1 MTNLELQYK
10 VRAISAALDSWN
22 DVEVLRL
29 VRSSWPSI
37 KSALAEKTVSS
48 ADTDHADAAFPR
60 PDANARMNGS
70 ATRSHGLPASALSS
84 DQRHPERNRPLMPL
98 PAAAPKEAISNSRA
112 RNVFEHFTSG
122 SKASV

>member
-37 KSALAEKTVSS
+37 KSALAEKTISS
-48 ADTDHADAAFPR
+48 ADADHADAALPR
-60 PDANARMNGS
+60 HNANTRMNGS
-70 ATRSHGLPASALSS
+70 ATPAHGLPSSTPSS
-84 DQRHPERNRPLMPL
+84 DQRRPRDRLPL
-98 PAAAPKEAISNSRA
+98 PTAAPKEAISNPRA
-112 RNVFEHFTSG
+112 RNVYEHFTSG
-122 SKASV
+122 SKANV

>member
-29 VRSSWPSI
+29 VRSSWPHI
-37 KSALAEKTVSS
+37 KNALAEKTVSS
-48 ADTDHADAAFPR
+48 ADADHADAALPR
-60 PDANARMNGS
+60 HDANARMNGS
-70 ATRSHGLPASALSS
+70 AMRSHGLPSSTPPS
-84 DQRHPERNRPLMPL
+84 DQRRPERDRLPMPL
-98 PAAAPKEAISNSRA
+98 PAAAPKEAISTSRA
-112 RNVFEHFTSG
+112 RNVYEHFTSG